1 MADFDEKKSL
11 EAPLST
17 EGSTEKKD
25 TEKGENAPTPPKKW
39 KTVLSWVFT
48 VVLILAIGFGI
59 LLLVQVKK
67 ENKPLLFGF
76 GAYYVVSG
84 SMEPTIKVGD
94 IILIRKVKGEDDLQK
109 GDIITFHGKG
119 GNLQGKIVTHR
130 IISDGIVD
138 GKITTCGDANHGIA
152 DEPIPYAN
160 VIGKYVKT
168 SAALTTVYAVF
179 TSKYG
184 FLFIVFIPLLI
195 LLIVQIVNFRRACRM
210 DKDGKMPEEKTAE
223 EIKEQTIK
231 EREDEIKRKAVEE
244 YLASKKRIEKA
255 ERENKNK
262 K

>member
-1 MADFDEKKSL
+1 MITASYSKRDMEEIKTPQEQSQEGATPASETKKK
-11 EAPLST
+11 PVW
-17 EGSTEKKD
+17 KK
-25 TEKGENAPTPPKKW
+25 
-39 KTVLSWVFT
+39 
-48 VVLILAIGFGI
+48 VVGGIFSAI
-59 LLLVQVKK
+59 LLVILVFCVVVVVQVKSSK
-67 ENKPLLFGF
+67 KPFLFGYATF
-76 GAYYVVSG
+76 FVVSG
-84 SMEPTIKVGD
+84 SMEPTIN
-94 IILIRKVKGEDDLQK
+94 KGEVILVERVTSADQLHK
-109 GDIITFHGKG
+109 GDIITFNGKG
-119 GNLQGKIVTHR
+119 GSLEGKVVTHR
-130 IISDGIVD
+130 IISDGVVN
-138 GKITTCGDANHGIA
+138 GKITTCGDANHGIS
-152 DEPIPYAN
+152 DEPIPLTN

-223 EIKEQTIK
+223 EIKEQAVK

-255 ERENKNK
+255 QRENKNK